1 MKLFTKQKEKKFLSM
16 LLDDPYKFLG
26 VKIDPLKIKKELD
39 HFLFLSDFNAVST
52 LLKLHEALKTRGK
65 KGLDVETKKK
75 IKEAKKKWALAVIE
89 NHDVRSINALNKISK
104 KVWGSRISD
113 VEYGELR
120 AKITEV
126 NQPIPFLPKE
136 EVPTCVSIGEVTITV
151 PKGCR
156 VNISNVEL
164 GEFKIQGGGSVSIGR
179 VTKSNFEDIV
189 IQG

>member
-1 MKLFTKQKEKKFLSM
+1 M
-16 LLDDPYKFLG
+16 LLDDPYRFLG
-26 VKIDPLKIKKELD
+26 IKIDPLKIRKELD

-113 VEYGELR
+113 ECGELR

-126 NQPIPFLPKE
+126 NQPTHFPYKKKLLL
-136 EVPTCVSIGEVTITV
+136 VSLLVKLLLLSQRGV
-151 PKGCR
+151 GLAFQMW
-156 VNISNVEL
+156 S
-164 GEFKIQGGGSVSIGR
+164 
-179 VTKSNFEDIV
+179 
-189 IQG
+189 

>member
-26 VKIDPLKIKKELD
+26 IKIDPLKIRKNLD
-39 HFLFLSDFNAVST
+39 HFLFLSEFDAVNT
-52 LLKLHEALKTRGK
+52 LFKLHEALKTRGK

>member
-1 MKLFTKQKEKKFLSM
+1 M
-16 LLDDPYKFLG
+16 LLDNPYKFLG
-26 VKIDPLKIKKELD
+26 TKIDPLKIKKELD
-39 HFLFLSDFNAVST
+39 PFLFLSDFDAVST
-52 LLKLHEALKTRGK
+52 LLKLHKALRTRGK
-65 KGLDVETKKK
+65 KGLDMETKKN

-89 NHDVRSINALNKISK
+89 NHDVSTINALNKISK

-113 VEYGELR
+113 SEYEELR

-126 NQPIPFLPKE
+126 TQPIPFLPKE
-136 EVPTCVSIGEVTITV
+136 EEAPTCVSIGEVSITV
-151 PKGCR
+151 PKGCK